1 MNTRGI
7 SEDEAYKIIRD
18 QMRGDILR

>member
-7 SEDEAYKIIRD
+7 SEEEAYKIIRD